1 MSGQEIPDST
11 DWLATPLSGLAAVES
26 ALRCQVCKDFYKTPM
41 MTSCSHT
48 FCSLC
53 IRRALSSDGRCPLC
67 RAMEQELK
75 LRSNLSLEEAV
86 EAFIHARSV
95 ILPIASEA
103 LAPPP
108 SPRKRK
114 EAQQEAQ
121 SPPKRLRTSARLSKN
136 RTAHT
141 PQDQSGA
148 PSPQSTDETSEPQ
161 DLVPCPSCQREMKA
175 WQVFDHLQAC
185 PGPSDTS
192 NAPLPLITQL
202 APRPDKSHER
212 LPALNYS
219 MLKEQ
224 ALRKKLAELGISS
237 QGPRFLLEKR
247 HREWMTL
254 WNSNCD
260 AARPK
265 RRLELLRDLDVW
277 ERTQGGKAPTTGKD
291 VQTAA
296 AIKDKSFDGAA
307 WAAKHDSSFKH
318 LIISARRAKAEA
330 QSVVDTDHGNG
341 RQGQE
346 ADDDGV
352 AAPSPTITEPAKCSS
367 PAIPQDSLETHE
379 LASSHLPIDSASDAL
394 QMASRGSREECNL

>member
-1 MSGQEIPDST
+1 MSAQEIPDST
-11 DWLATPLSGLAAVES
+11 DWLATPLSGLAAVEA

-86 EAFIHARSV
+86 EAFTHARSV
-95 ILPIASEA
+95 ILPFASEA
-103 LAPPP
+103 LAPSP
-108 SPRKRK
+108 SPRKRRQS
-114 EAQQEAQ
+114 QQEAQ

-148 PSPQSTDETSEPQ
+148 SSPQSTDETSERDAQ
-161 DLVPCPSCQREMKA
+161 DHVPCPSCQREMKA

-185 PGPSDTS
+185 PGPSDIS
-192 NAPLPLITQL
+192 SAPLPLITQL
-202 APRPDKSHER
+202 APRHDKSHER

-219 MLKEQ
+219 ILKEQ

-237 QGPRFLLEKR
+237 QGSRSLLERR
-247 HREWMTL
+247 HREWITL

-277 ERTQGGKAPTTGKD
+277 ERTQGGKAPTAGKE
-291 VQTAA
+291 VQKAA
-296 AIKDKSFDGAA
+296 AIRDRNFDGAA

-318 LIISARRAKAEA
+318 LAISARRAKA
-330 QSVVDTDHGNG
+330 QSVVDTDHGG
-341 RQGQE
+341 QGK
-346 ADDDGV
+346 AGDAV
-352 AAPSPTITEPAKCSS
+352 AAPSPMTQPTKCPSPTISHDS
-367 PAIPQDSLETHE
+367 PEAHE
-379 LASSHLPIDSASDAL
+379 LASSRLPIASASDAL
-394 QMASRGSREECNL
+394 QMASSGSREEHNL